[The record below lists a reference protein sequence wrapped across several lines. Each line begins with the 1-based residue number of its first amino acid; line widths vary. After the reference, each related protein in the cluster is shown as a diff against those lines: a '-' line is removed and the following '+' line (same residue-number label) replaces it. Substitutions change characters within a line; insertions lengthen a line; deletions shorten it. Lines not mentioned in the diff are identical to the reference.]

1 MEKKRTYDSPE
12 FNVLGF
18 GQNED
23 IITTS
28 FEGNDVLGD
37 DIFDV

>member
-1 MEKKRTYDSPE
+1 MEKKVIYDSPE
-12 FNVLGF
+12 FKVFTF
-18 GQNED
+18 GQND
-23 IITTS
+23 DVITTS